1 MSFSSVPGVL
11 PAKLVVKMPLR
22 RERDQTESK
31 GQEGEKWEMH
41 WRRKMGPYIW
51 REPTFWSGD
60 GLGTR
65 RKRTL
70 DEHAWA
76 ASAQDWN
83 ACPLVLISGLCFQG
97 GHLLY
102 SSTSAMC
109 IPWPSC
115 LILPICRGHWHEY
128 DTHLYIIN
136 IPVLGLLNNP
146 QIYIKGTRLEGT
158 IGSSTGTAFFAGFFF
173 LSKCH

>member
-1 MSFSSVPGVL
+1 MRNVL
-11 PAKLVVKMPLR
+11 EKENGAIHLKGAHILVR
-22 RERDQTESK
+22 RC
-31 GQEGEKWEMH
+31 
-41 WRRKMGPYIW
+41 
-51 REPTFWSGD
+51 SGHQ
-60 GLGTR
+60 
-65 RKRTL
+65 KKVRTL

-83 ACPLVLISGLCFQG
+83 ACTLVLISGLCFQG

-115 LILPICRGHWHEY
+115 LILPICRGHWHEC
-128 DTHLYIIN
+128 DTHLCIIN

-158 IGSSTGTAFFAGFFF
+158 IGSSTGTAFFADVFYHNVINNTIPISLQAPPF
-173 LSKCH
+173 S